1 MGKTVDELCQKR
13 RLQYF
18 FQFPGLGFF
27 IRKCCFS
34 QPEKRWRS
42 AEEAENA
49 LHKIKPL
56 SWKVWKG
63 TAVGLCGFLCIASVV
78 GFLTIETMHRAKLP
92 ELETAISPVTAW
104 YYSMDFRSGG
114 NGIRKI
120 ITGQIEKSGQ
130 RFLRIYD
137 ALEQQQQVLTLLAQ
151 NSELEGN
158 MAKAEGYYRQ
168 MLREK
173 AGNKEYSLYGL
184 FLIRQGRET
193 ESVELYKLM
202 KNRKDLKS
210 DSDYAKDVE
219 HWKEYLKQ
227 LSVLKGEE
235 TKYDLK

>member
-1 MGKTVDELCQKR
+1 MQ
-13 RLQYF
+13 
-18 FQFPGLGFF
+18 
-27 IRKCCFS
+27 
-34 QPEKRWRS
+34 
-42 AEEAENA
+42 
-49 LHKIKPL
+49 KIKPL

-63 TAVGLCGFLCIASVV
+63 AAVGLCCFLCTAVIM
-78 GFLTIETMHRAKLP
+78 GTLTTETMQRLEMQ

-114 NGIRKI
+114 KAIRKV

-137 ALEQQQQVLTLLAQ
+137 ALEQQKQVLILLAR

-173 AGNKEYSLYGL
+173 AGSKEYSLYGL
-184 FLIRQGRET
+184 FLIRQGREK

>member
-1 MGKTVDELCQKR
+1 MEG
-13 RLQYF
+13 
-18 FQFPGLGFF
+18 
-27 IRKCCFS
+27 
-34 QPEKRWRS
+34 
-42 AEEAENA
+42 A
-49 LHKIKPL
+49 
-56 SWKVWKG
+56 
-63 TAVGLCGFLCIASVV
+63 AVGLLLSLYCSHNGDADNRNNAKTGNAGIGNCYISGHCLLLFHGFSVR
-78 GFLTIETMHRAKLP
+78 GKA
-92 ELETAISPVTAW
+92 
-104 YYSMDFRSGG
+104 
-114 NGIRKI
+114 IRKV

-137 ALEQQQQVLTLLAQ
+137 ALEQQKQVLILLAR

-173 AGNKEYSLYGL
+173 AGSKEYSLYGL
-184 FLIRQGRET
+184 FLIRQGREK

-227 LSVLKGEE
+227 LSVLKGGE

>member
-1 MGKTVDELCQKR
+1 MSCARSAGFNIFSVSGAWIFYQKMLLQSAGKTLEISR
-13 RLQYF
+13 
-18 FQFPGLGFF
+18 GS
-27 IRKCCFS
+27 RKCI
-34 QPEKRWRS
+34 
-42 AEEAENA
+42 AENKTSV
-49 LHKIKPL
+49 LESMEGSGCRTVLL
-56 SWKVWKG
+56 SLYCSHNGDADNRNNAKTGNAGIGNCYISGHCLVLFHGFSVRGKG
-63 TAVGLCGFLCIASVV
+63 NQKSD
-78 GFLTIETMHRAKLP
+78 
-92 ELETAISPVTAW
+92 
-104 YYSMDFRSGG
+104 YRSD
-114 NGIRKI
+114 RK
-120 ITGQIEKSGQ
+120 KSGQ

-137 ALEQQQQVLTLLAQ
+137 ALEQQKQVLILLAR

-173 AGNKEYSLYGL
+173 AGSKEYSLYGL
-184 FLIRQGRET
+184 FLIRQGREK